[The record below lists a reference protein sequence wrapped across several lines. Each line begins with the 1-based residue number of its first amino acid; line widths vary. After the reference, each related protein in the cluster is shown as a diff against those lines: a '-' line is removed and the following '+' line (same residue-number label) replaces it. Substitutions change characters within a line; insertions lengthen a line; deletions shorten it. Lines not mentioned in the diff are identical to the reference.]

1 MNYAELK
8 PAVDRPGCVT
18 AYAVLLW
25 LAAAVYICGALT
37 VGVFSLSDT
46 NMAAIG
52 LILALI
58 VAAFAVIPILM
69 GIGLWKMTMWGWW
82 LVVISNGLG
91 VMGGLLNLLGGM
103 LLLTEDPTAIA
114 TLCGAVIGLA
124 INGYILYWF
133 ITNRVLFGSY
143 TTQNV
148 VGLEG
153 EIIKERVRTTGFDTA
168 SAIAIVGMVAVL
180 CLIPI
185 FTIAILTLLGPQIGN
200 VFSRITAG
208 LEATPLPR

>member
-1 MNYAELK
+1 MNSYEYEQS
-8 PAVDRPGCVT
+8 VDRPGCVT
-18 AYAVLLW
+18 AYAVLVW
-25 LAAAVYICGALT
+25 FGAAAYICGALF
-37 VGVFSLSDT
+37 VAVSSFSDPDF
-46 NMAAIG
+46 AIFG

-58 VAAFAVIPILM
+58 IGAFSLLPIFT

-82 LVVISNGLG
+82 LVVVVNGLG
-91 VMGGLLNLLGGM
+91 VAGSLLNMLGGV
-103 LLLTEDPTAIA
+103 LLVSQEPDAIG
-114 TLCGAVIGLA
+114 TLCGSVIGLA

-133 ITNRVLFGSY
+133 ITNRSLFGSY
-143 TTQNV
+143 TTQTV
-148 VGLEG
+148 MGLDG

-168 SAIAIVGMVAVL
+168 SAVAIVGVVAVM

-185 FTIAILTLLGPQIGN
+185 MTIVVLTLLGPQIGN